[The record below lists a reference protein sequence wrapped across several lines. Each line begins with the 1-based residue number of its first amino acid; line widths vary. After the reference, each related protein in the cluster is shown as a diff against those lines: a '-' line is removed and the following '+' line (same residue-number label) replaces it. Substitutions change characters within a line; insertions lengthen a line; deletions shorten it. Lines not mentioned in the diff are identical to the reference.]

1 MLGSIQYPDHPRFY
15 CMKSRD
21 AVQGWVERWV
31 TSNATGHFL
40 VVTNWSG
47 LGTGQ
52 AAGSLLGGVVVA
64 REDQQIRIVLRGRCL
79 LIGQDVFYQAPGCH
93 LDVGVLLRDQTLILY
108 ILYTYICSYF
118 ILHTC
123 PLSIS

>member
-1 MLGSIQYPDHPRFY
+1 MQ
-15 CMKSRD
+15 SR
-21 AVQGWVERWV
+21 VERWV

-64 REDQQIRIVLRGRCL
+64 REDQQIRIGLRGHCL

-93 LDVGVLLRDQTLILY
+93 LDVGVLLRDQTLIF
-108 ILYTYICSYF
+108 IYF
-118 ILHTC
+118 ILILNINC
-123 PLSIS
+123 IPLVLVSISSLDFAPFA